1 MKGARSRCQTDVSAS
16 QKANSTRQPRPSTGS
31 RRSLSYAIQP
41 DLQPGTRL
49 VRCLPCPDVTT
60 RNNAER
66 GRGAG
71 ALLQLALVAATGC
84 GLT

>member
-41 DLQPGTRL
+41 DFGRASA
-49 VRCLPCPDVTT
+49 VLPCPDVTT